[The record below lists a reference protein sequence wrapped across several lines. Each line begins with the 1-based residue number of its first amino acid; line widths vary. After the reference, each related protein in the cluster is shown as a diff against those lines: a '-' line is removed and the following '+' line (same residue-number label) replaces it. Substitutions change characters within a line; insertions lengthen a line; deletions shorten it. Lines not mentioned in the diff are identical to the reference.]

1 MIANIHEHIL
11 DEIKTNTKT
20 DTIFILTSILLNF
33 IALAI
38 NSVVATEDE
47 PSDIIIFILFMIL
60 IVVVNAVAIK
70 GLQRGK
76 LSRSKL
82 LTGLLKMYKDEG
94 VDKYYDP
101 SILEAYDAR
110 YNLFTIAVVS
120 TGIIAIAV
128 PFVIMTMM

>member
-38 NSVVATEDE
+38 NSIVAGEAE
-47 PSDIIIFILFMIL
+47 ASDIIIFVLFIVL
-60 IVVVNAVAIK
+60 IFVVNAVAIK

-76 LSRSKL
+76 QSRSKL
-82 LTGLLKMYKDEG
+82 LSGLLKMYKDEG

-110 YNLFTIAVVS
+110 YNLFTIAVVT

-128 PFVIMTMM
+128 PLVILFT

>member
-1 MIANIHEHIL
+1 MIAKIHEHLL
-11 DEIKTNTKT
+11 DELKTNTRT

-33 IALAI
+33 IALGI
-38 NSVVATEDE
+38 NSIVAAGED
-47 PSDIIIFILFMIL
+47 PSDIVIFILFIFL
-60 IVVVNAVAIK
+60 VFVVNLVAIK

-82 LTGLLKMYKDEG
+82 LTGLIKMYKDEG

-110 YNLFTIAVVS
+110 YNLFTIAVVT
-120 TGIIAIAV
+120 TGMIALAV
-128 PFVIMTMM
+128 PLVIMTMT

>member
-38 NSVVATEDE
+38 NSIVADSDN
-47 PSDIIIFILFMIL
+47 PSDSIIFVLFIVL
-60 IVVVNAVAIK
+60 IIVVNTVAIK

-76 LSRSKL
+76 ISRNKL
-82 LTGLLKMYKDEG
+82 LSGLLKMYKDEG

-101 SILEAYDAR
+101 SILEGYDAR
-110 YNLFTIAVVS
+110 YNLFTIAVVT
-120 TGIIAIAV
+120 TGIIAITV
-128 PFVIMTMM
+128 PLVIIFT